1 MAKTRRNKDQ
11 EGINMEARAIAKTLR
26 VSPIKARLVVDM
38 IRGKKVQDAL
48 NILNNMNKKPARLTK
63 KVLDS
68 AIANAV
74 NNQNLD
80 VNTLYVKEARVDA
93 GPVMKRHMFDSR
105 SHIGHNDK
113 RTSHIVITVA
123 SK

>member
-1 MAKTRRNKDQ
+1 
-11 EGINMEARAIAKTLR
+11 MEARAIAKTLR
-26 VSPIKARLVVDM
+26 VSPIKTRLVVDL
-38 IRGKKVQDAL
+38 IRGKNVNDAL

-63 KVLDS
+63 KVLES

-74 NNQNLD
+74 NNNGAKQEE
-80 VNTLYVKEARVDA
+80 LYVKEARVDA

-113 RTSHIVITVA
+113 RTSHIVIVVA
-123 SK
+123 TK

>member
-1 MAKTRRNKDQ
+1 
-11 EGINMEARAIAKTLR
+11 MEARAIAKTLR
-26 VSPIKARLVVDM
+26 VSPIKARLVVDL
-38 IRGKKVQDAL
+38 IRGKNVNDAL

-63 KVLDS
+63 KVLES

-74 NNQNLD
+74 NNNGAKQEE
-80 VNTLYVKEARVDA
+80 LYVKEARVDA

-113 RTSHIVITVA
+113 RTSHIVIVVA
-123 SK
+123 TK

>member
-1 MAKTRRNKDQ
+1 
-11 EGINMEARAIAKTLR
+11 MEARAIAKTLR
-26 VSPIKARLVVDM
+26 VSPIKARLVVDL
-38 IRGKKVQDAL
+38 IRGKNANDAL

-63 KVLDS
+63 KVLES

-74 NNQNLD
+74 NNNHAKQEELF
-80 VNTLYVKEARVDA
+80 VKEARVDA

-113 RTSHIVITVA
+113 RTSHIVIVVA
-123 SK
+123 TK

>member
-1 MAKTRRNKDQ
+1 
-11 EGINMEARAIAKTLR
+11 MEAKAIAKTLR
-26 VSPIKARLVVDM
+26 VSPIKARLVVDL
-38 IRGKKVQDAL
+38 IRGKDVNDAL
-48 NILNNMNKKPARLTK
+48 NILNNMNKKSAKLTK

-74 NNQNLD
+74 NNLNLD

-93 GPVMKRHMFDSR
+93 GPVMKRYMFDSR
-105 SHIGHNDK
+105 SHIGHKDR

>member
-1 MAKTRRNKDQ
+1 
-11 EGINMEARAIAKTLR
+11 MEAKAIAKTLR
-26 VSPIKARLVVDM
+26 VSPIKERLVIDL
-38 IRGKKVQDAL
+38 IRGKDVTVAL
-48 NILNNMNKKPARLTK
+48 NILSNMNKKPARLAK

-74 NNQNLD
+74 NNNGAKVEELF
-80 VNTLYVKEARVDA
+80 VKEARVDA

-113 RTSHIVITVA
+113 RTSHIIITVA